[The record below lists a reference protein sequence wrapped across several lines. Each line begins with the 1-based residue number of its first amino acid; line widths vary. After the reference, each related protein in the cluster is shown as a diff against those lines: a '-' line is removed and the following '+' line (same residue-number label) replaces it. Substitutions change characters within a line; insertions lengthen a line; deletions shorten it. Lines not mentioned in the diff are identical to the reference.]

1 MMGAFQENVLKGS
14 FDWDSK
20 CRPKNSANYGKRN
33 KLFDHINAK
42 KIGHKKTL
50 ELVL

>member
-1 MMGAFQENVLKGS
+1 MGAFTENVLKGS

-20 CRPKNSANYGKRN
+20 CRLKDSVSYGKRN
-33 KLFDHINAK
+33 ELFDQTNEK
-42 KIGHKKTL
+42 QIGHKKTL